1 MSSEVAHEAECSAN
15 LALNLA
21 PHDIA
26 RELDCQSTKEY
37 VTDAGSVLAPFD
49 PPLTVRL
56 RIIICHKPELHLA
69 VSLLRHSAWA
79 SPRDT
84 RVASLVVA
92 SLVGF
97 GLATAIAGHIRSLPT
112 AAASDPSLLIVK
124 TPHDPLPT

>member
-1 MSSEVAHEAECSAN
+1 MAPLRFANQWACLTPQVEALKCWLLSSEVAHKADCSAN

-26 RELDCQSTKEY
+26 CELNCQSTKEY
-37 VTDAGSVLAPFD
+37 VTDAGSVLAPFG

-56 RIIICHKPELHLA
+56 RIVICHKPELHLA

-84 RVASLVVA
+84 RLASQMA
-92 SLVGF
+92 
-97 GLATAIAGHIRSLPT
+97 AGSQ
-112 AAASDPSLLIVK
+112 AGY
-124 TPHDPLPT
+124 